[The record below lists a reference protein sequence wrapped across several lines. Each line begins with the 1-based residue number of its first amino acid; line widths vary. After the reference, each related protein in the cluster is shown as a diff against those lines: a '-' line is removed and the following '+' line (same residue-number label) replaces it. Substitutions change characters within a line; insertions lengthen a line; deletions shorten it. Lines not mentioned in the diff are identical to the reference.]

1 MDFIII
7 ILNLYLDGSGKKVG
21 RATELPKP
29 EELIEQLDDRTVAAS
44 PFEYDI
50 KLEDVEAFFN
60 QVTKV
65 RFFFIYV
72 NFYILFLIS
81 LLVSTCE
88 CFCFIIGFR
97 MPLVL
102 AKITMKN

>member
-7 ILNLYLDGSGKKVG
+7 ILNLCLDGSGKKVG

-50 KLEDVEAFFN
+50 KLEDVEAFFDR
-60 QVTKV
+60 VTKV
-65 RFFFIYV
+65 HLFFIYL
-72 NFYILFLIS
+72 NFYILFLILVGVILHVNGFVS
-81 LLVSTCE
+81 LLASE
-88 CFCFIIGFR
+88 C
-97 MPLVL
+97 P
-102 AKITMKN
+102 